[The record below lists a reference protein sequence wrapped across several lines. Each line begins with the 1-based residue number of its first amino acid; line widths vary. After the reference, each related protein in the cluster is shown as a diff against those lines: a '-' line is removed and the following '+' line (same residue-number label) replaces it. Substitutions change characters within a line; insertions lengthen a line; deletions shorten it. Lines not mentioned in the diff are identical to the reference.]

1 MVKMFANGTDV
12 AERLKN
18 KILFFAFCGKGK
30 LFTVSKFLDKFDEG
44 NNTATFPL
52 LVLAVSILLTAGVTY
67 NFYQNAKN
75 RDLIRFVNEVNRTQ
89 LAIES
94 KLNLYIAL
102 LNGGRGFVESN
113 REINRQNFTA
123 YVKSL
128 ELEKNYTGVQ
138 GIGYTKIVSAG
149 ERTALIERM
158 KSEGYT
164 DFNIFPGGEKEA
176 YQVTIYLEPLDER
189 NQKAIG
195 FDMSSEP
202 NRRETLDR
210 ARDSGEAASSAKV
223 NLVQESEV
231 NPQAGFLIYLPIYKN
246 GELPASVDERRKN
259 IIGYIH
265 SPFQADGFLSEI
277 QNGNENSDVALK
289 IYDGEPTSE
298 NLLAQN
304 AGFQNAAS
312 VAQIGK
318 NYELQKELNVAG
330 RKWIVEYNS
339 LPSFAAQ
346 SSVNWTPLIFIIG
359 TIFSFLLYGLTDWET
374 SARIRFQATAAELFS
389 LEQQKQRLLEKEQRA
404 RLSAEQANKTKD
416 EFIAVVSHEL
426 RTPLNAIAGW
436 TRILKTE
443 ELSENTKNLA
453 LEKIDK
459 NLRSQA
465 RLVEELLDYSQIVS
479 GTVNFEGK
487 DVYFSDVF
495 ENMFAE
501 VEPTAQEKSIEFLK
515 DNQLNGHLVSGDEDK
530 IKIVIFNLLT
540 NAVKFTH
547 SGGRVEAAVSESGG
561 AIQLTVKDNGKGI
574 TPDFLPHIFDRFT
587 QADASTTRSSGGL
600 GLGLT
605 ISNHIVKLH
614 NGTIE
619 ANSEGAGK
627 GSVFTM
633 KVPLK
638 S

>member
-1 MVKMFANGTDV
+1 
-12 AERLKN
+12 L
-18 KILFFAFCGKGK
+18 
-30 LFTVSKFLDKFDEG
+30 DEG
-44 NNTATFPL
+44 NTTARFPF
-52 LVLAVSILLTAGVTY
+52 LVLAVSILLTVGITY
-67 NFYQNAKN
+67 NFYQSAKN
-75 RDLIRFVNEVNRTQ
+75 KDSIRFINEVNRTQ

-102 LNGGRGFVESN
+102 LKGGRGFVESN
-113 REINRQNFTA
+113 RELNRQNFTE

-138 GIGYTKIVSAG
+138 GIGYTKVVSAA
-149 ERTALIERM
+149 ERAALIERM

-164 DFNIFPGGEKEA
+164 NFKIFPEGEKDA
-176 YQVTIYLEPLDER
+176 YQVTVYLEPLDER
-189 NQKAIG
+189 NQESIG

-202 NRRETLDR
+202 NRRETLNF
-210 ARDSGEAASSAKV
+210 ARDSGEAVSTAKV
-223 NLVQESEV
+223 NLVQENEV
-231 NPQAGFLIYLPIYKN
+231 SPQSGFLIYLPIYKN

-265 SPFQADGFLSEI
+265 SPFRADNFLNEV
-277 QNGNENSDVALK
+277 QNAKASSDVALK
-289 IYDGEPTSE
+289 IYDGEPKAE

-304 AGFQNAAS
+304 AENQSTVSAN
-312 VAQIGK
+312 QIEE
-318 NYELQKELNVAG
+318 NYKLQKELKVAG

-339 LPSFAAQ
+339 LPAFAAQ
-346 SSVNWTPLIFIIG
+346 SSIGWTPLIFITG
-359 TIFSFLLYGLTDWET
+359 SVFSFLLFGLTYWET
-374 SARIRFQATAAELFS
+374 SARIKLQTVAAELFG
-389 LEQQKQRLLEKEQRA
+389 LEQQKQALLEKEQKA

-443 ELSENTKNLA
+443 DLSENTKKLA
-453 LEKIDK
+453 IEKIDK
-459 NLRSQA
+459 NLRSQT

-479 GTVNFEGK
+479 GTVEFEGK

-495 ENMFAE
+495 ENTFSE
-501 VEPTAQEKSIEFLK
+501 IEPTAQEKSIELLK
-515 DNQLNGHLVSGDEDK
+515 DNQLDKHLVLGDEDK
-530 IKIVIFNLLT
+530 IKIVIYNLLT

-547 SGGRVEAAVSESGG
+547 AGGRVEAAVSETDG
-561 AIQLTVKDNGKGI
+561 AIQMTVKDNGKGI
-574 TPDFLPHIFDRFT
+574 TPEFLPHIFDRFT

-619 ANSEGAGK
+619 ANSEGSGK
-627 GSVFTM
+627 GSVFTV

-638 S
+638 SQDNQN